1 MAQAAF
7 EFGALAAAELREL
20 RLPFFS
26 RGSTAAAGRAP
37 GLQHVVRH
45 RKGLLRNAEFFLGGF
60 QLVGAERLAMGF
72 RGAGL
77 VRRAIADRGLA
88 GDQRRLVGFLR
99 ARDRRCNRGLGSWPS
114 ISSAA
119 QPADLKRFTW
129 STESASEIG
138 PSIEMPLSS

>member
-20 RLPFFS
+20 RLPFLS
-26 RGSTAAAGRAP
+26 RGGTPAAGLAP
-37 GLQHVVRH
+37 GFQHVVRH

-60 QLVGAERLAMGF
+60 QFVGAERFAMGF

-77 VRRAIADRGLA
+77 VRRAVADRGLA

-99 ARDRRCNRGLGSWPS
+99 AGDRSGDRGLGSWPS
-114 ISSAA
+114 IRFGGPAA
-119 QPADLKRFTW
+119 RT
-129 STESASEIG
+129 
-138 PSIEMPLSS
+138 